1 MTMDQSTTAEKK
13 RKMIEDNSHMGV
25 IFDLDG
31 VLVDTGWAHKQS
43 WYDLAEKEGF
53 DMSDDFFY
61 KTFGMR
67 NDQIIPMLAGRGTSS
82 KEIERLS
89 QWKEKR
95 YRELI
100 AENLILPPGVGEL
113 LGDLKRS
120 GFLMAVGSS
129 APKANLDLVL
139 ESVKIRDYFNA
150 CVTGEEV
157 IEGKPAPDT
166 FVKAAQKLGLPSDCC
181 VVVEDAVQGVEAG
194 KAAGMPVV
202 AVTTTRDRSA
212 LSAADIIVDG
222 LGELKAKDFAKLL
235 KD

>member
-1 MTMDQSTTAEKK
+1 MSQ
-13 RKMIEDNSHMGV
+13 DNNDMGV

-43 WYDLAEKEGF
+43 WYDLAEKEGL
-53 DMSDDFFY
+53 DMSDEFFY

-67 NDQIIPMLAGRGTSS
+67 NDLIIPMLTGQEISS
-82 KEIERLS
+82 EQVQRLS
-89 QWKEKR
+89 LWKEQR

-100 AENLILPPGVGEL
+100 EEKLILPPGVGGL
-113 LGDLKRS
+113 LDDLKNN
-120 GFLMAVGSS
+120 GFLLAVGSS
-129 APKANLDLVL
+129 APKANLDMVL
-139 ESVKIRDYFNA
+139 QRVKIRSYFNA

-157 IEGKPAPDT
+157 VEGKPAPET
-166 FVKAAQKLGLPSDCC
+166 FLKAAQKIGLPSDCC

-194 KAAGMPVV
+194 KAAGMSVV

-212 LSAADIIVDG
+212 LSKADIIVDS

-235 KD
+235 RDQKQ

>member
-1 MTMDQSTTAEKK
+1 MDQSATAKNKK
-13 RKMIEDNSHMGV
+13 QMIEDNNHMGV

-82 KEIERLS
+82 KEVERLS
-89 QWKEKR
+89 QWKEER

-100 AENLILPPGVGEL
+100 VENLVLPSGVGEL
-113 LGDLKRS
+113 LDDLRRS

-129 APKANLDLVL
+129 APKANLNLVL
-139 ESVKIRDYFNA
+139 EHVKIRDYFNA

-157 IEGKPAPDT
+157 IKGKPAPET
-166 FVKAAQKLGLPSDCC
+166 FVKAAQKLGLPPDCC
-181 VVVEDAVQGVEAG
+181 AVVEDAVQGVEAG

>member
-1 MTMDQSTTAEKK
+1 MEK
-13 RKMIEDNSHMGV
+13 NGQMGV

-67 NDQIIPMLAGRGTSS
+67 NDQIIPMFSGRGVSS
-82 KEIERLS
+82 EEIDRLS
-89 QWKEKR
+89 QWKEER
-95 YRELI
+95 YRELV
-100 AENLILPPGVGEL
+100 AEKLTLPSGVGEL
-113 LGDLKRS
+113 LDDLKRS

-139 ESVKIRDYFNA
+139 ERVKIRDYFDA

-157 IEGKPAPDT
+157 VEGKPAPET
-166 FVKAAQKLGLPSDCC
+166 FVKAAQKLGLSPECC

-194 KAAGMPVV
+194 KAAGMTVV

-212 LSAADIIVDG
+212 LTAANIIVDN
-222 LGELKAKDFAKLL
+222 LGELKAKDFTELL
-235 KD
+235 KN

>member
-1 MTMDQSTTAEKK
+1 MDQSTNAEKK
-13 RKMIEDNSHMGV
+13 KQMIEDNSHMGV

-31 VLVDTGWAHKQS
+31 VLVDTGWAHKQA

-67 NDQIIPMLAGRGTSS
+67 NDQIIPMLAGGGISS
-82 KEIERLS
+82 EDVEQLS
-89 QWKEKR
+89 QWKEER
-95 YRELI
+95 YRELVV
-100 AENLILPPGVGEL
+100 ENLILPPGVGEL
-113 LGDLKRS
+113 LGDLKRN

-129 APKANLDLVL
+129 APKANLELVL
-139 ESVKIRDYFNA
+139 ECVKIRDYFNA

-157 IEGKPAPDT
+157 FEGKPAPET
-166 FVKAAQKLGLPSDCC
+166 FIKAAQKLGLPPDCC

-194 KAAGMPVV
+194 KAAGMLVV
-202 AVTTTRDRSA
+202 AVTTTRDRPA
-212 LSAADIIVDG
+212 LSTADIIVDG

>member
-1 MTMDQSTTAEKK
+1 MEQSTTADKNK
-13 RKMIEDNSHMGV
+13 QMIEDNSHMGV

-53 DMSDDFFY
+53 EMSDDFFY

-67 NDQIIPMLAGRGTSS
+67 NDHIIPMLAGRDTSS
-82 KEIERLS
+82 EEVERIS
-89 QWKEKR
+89 QWKEER

-100 AENLILPPGVGEL
+100 VENLILSPGVGEL
-113 LGDLKRS
+113 LNDLKRS

-139 ESVKIRDYFNA
+139 ELVKIRDYFNA

-157 IEGKPAPDT
+157 VEGKPAPET
-166 FVKAAQKLGLPSDCC
+166 FIKAAQKLGLPSDCC

-222 LGELKAKDFAKLL
+222 LGELKAKDFTKML

>member
-1 MTMDQSTTAEKK
+1 MDQSTVSEKK
-13 RKMIEDNSHMGV
+13 KQVTEKNSHMGV

-31 VLVDTGWAHKQS
+31 VLVDTGWAHKQA

-53 DMSDDFFY
+53 DMSDEFFY
-61 KTFGMR
+61 STFGMR
-67 NDQIIPMLAGRGTSS
+67 NDQIIPMFAGRGISS
-82 KEIERLS
+82 EEIERLS
-89 QWKEKR
+89 QWKEER

-100 AENLILPPGVGEL
+100 AEKLILPPGVGEL

-120 GFLMAVGSS
+120 GFFLAVGSS

-139 ESVKIRDYFNA
+139 ERVKIRDYFDA

-157 IEGKPAPDT
+157 IESKPAPET
-166 FVKAAQKLGLPSDCC
+166 FVKAARKLGLAPYYC
-181 VVVEDAVQGVEAG
+181 VVVEDAVHGVEAG

-202 AVTTTRDRSA
+202 AVTTTRDRRA
-212 LSAADIIVDG
+212 LSAADIIVDS

-235 KD
+235 KDWN

>member
-1 MTMDQSTTAEKK
+1 MDQSTTVEKK
-13 RKMIEDNSHMGV
+13 KQMIEDNSHMGV

-67 NDQIIPMLAGRGTSS
+67 NDQIIPMFVGRGTSS
-82 KEIERLS
+82 EDVERLS
-89 QWKEKR
+89 QWKEER

-100 AENLILPPGVGEL
+100 VENLILPSGVGEL
-113 LGDLKRS
+113 LGDLKSS

-139 ESVKIRDYFNA
+139 ERVKIRDYFNA
-150 CVTGEEV
+150 CVTGEDV
-157 IEGKPAPDT
+157 VEGKPAPET
-166 FVKAAQKLGLPSDCC
+166 FIKAAQKLGLPSDCC

-194 KAAGMPVV
+194 KAAGMPVI

-212 LSAADIIVDG
+212 LCAADIIVDG

>member
-1 MTMDQSTTAEKK
+1 MENK
-13 RKMIEDNSHMGV
+13 SHLGV

-43 WYDLAEKEGF
+43 WYDLAEKESF
-53 DMSDDFFY
+53 DMSDDFF
-61 KTFGMR
+61 KTTFGMR
-67 NDQIIPMLAGRGTSS
+67 NDLIIPMLAGRGTSS

-89 QWKEKR
+89 LWKEER
-95 YRELI
+95 YRELV
-100 AENLILPPGVGEL
+100 AEKLILPLGVSEL

-120 GFLMAVGSS
+120 GFLLAVGSS

-139 ESVKIRDYFNA
+139 ERVKIREYFDA

-157 IEGKPAPDT
+157 VEGKPAPET
-166 FVKAAQKLGLPSDCC
+166 FVKAAQKLGLPPDCC

-194 KAAGMPVV
+194 KSAGMPVV

-212 LSAADIIVDG
+212 LSAADIIVDD
-222 LGELKAKDFAKLL
+222 LGELKAKDFAELL
-235 KD
+235 KY